1 MFWSVGQSVCRS
13 VGLSVCL
20 SVGRTVCRS
29 VGPSVRLS
37 VCRSVG
43 LSVHRPIGLSVCLSV
58 CRSLGISVCQ
68 SVCLFVVF
76 LILVCKILIDFGDA
90 FNCSWGSQGCQK
102 GPFWRSLDILGRHFG
117 VLGWP
122 LAPILGALDAFGAQS
137 LQKTPLLFPR
147 RLVLIDFGAQSEPK
161 RVPK

>member
-58 CRSLGISVCQ
+58 CRSLGLSVCQ

-102 GPFWRSLDILGRHFG
+102 GPFWRSWDTLWLPFLG
-117 VLGWP
+117 LW
-122 LAPILGALDAFGAQS
+122 LALGAHVWESGGTLGCRWRARVSKGRLPDVS
-137 LQKTPLLFPR
+137 PTPF
-147 RLVLIDFGAQSEPK
+147 
-161 RVPK
+161 

>member
-58 CRSLGISVCQ
+58 CRSLGLSVCQ

-102 GPFWRSLDILGRHFG
+102 GSFWRFWNTFGRHFG

-137 LQKTPLLFPR
+137 LQKAPLLFPP
-147 RLVLIDFGAQSEPK
+147 RLVLTDFGAQSEPK
-161 RVPK
+161 RVPQ

>member
-1 MFWSVGQSVCRS
+1 MKSFSKSIETLADFSNMFWSVGQSVCRS

-90 FNCSWGSQGCQK
+90 FNCSWGSQGA
-102 GPFWRSLDILGRHFG
+102 RREHFG
-117 VLGWP
+117 VLGTS
-122 LAPILGALDAFGAQS
+122 LGVILGFRGGLWRPFWGPWTLSARS
-137 LQKTPLLFPR
+137 RCKRPPYSFP
-147 RLVLIDFGAQSEPK
+147 VA
-161 RVPK
+161 